1 MAVKSPPITTVANG
15 RCTSAPA
22 DVETAI
28 GKKPS
33 IAAVAVSNIGRM
45 RSRVPTNILLLM
57 LFIPSCFNEL
67 KRLMSTSPLSTATPN
82 KTINP
87 TPAEIENDIPRT
99 ANAKTPPIVASGTA
113 MYIIILCL
121 NDFSAK

>member
-1 MAVKSPPITTVANG
+1 MN
-15 RCTSAPA
+15 
-22 DVETAI
+22 
-28 GKKPS
+28 
-33 IAAVAVSNIGRM
+33 
-45 RSRVPTNILLLM
+45 
-57 LFIPSCFNEL
+57 